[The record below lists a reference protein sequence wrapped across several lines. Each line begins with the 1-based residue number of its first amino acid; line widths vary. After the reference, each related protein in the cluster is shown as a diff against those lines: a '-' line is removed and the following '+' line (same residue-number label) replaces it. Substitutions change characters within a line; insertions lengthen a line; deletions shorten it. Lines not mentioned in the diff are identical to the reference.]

1 MSTDGYIRDDGKW
14 VIHLP
19 VAYEVYG
26 TVEVTV
32 DSPED
37 LYEKLST
44 REYINMLPLP
54 YEPEYVEDSYV
65 VDEEMIEYIIEG
77 ILKQQ
82 KRSEYE

>member
-14 VIHLP
+14 VINLP

-44 REYINMLPLP
+44 HEYIDMLPLP
-54 YEPEYVEDSYV
+54 YEAEYVDDSYV
-65 VDEEMIEYIIEG
+65 VDEEMIEYIIES

-82 KRSEYE
+82 KKE

>member
-1 MSTDGYIRDDGKW
+1 MSTGGYIRDDGKW
-14 VIHLP
+14 VIDLP

-37 LYEKLST
+37 LYEKIRT

-65 VDEEMIEYIIEG
+65 VDEEMIESIIES

-82 KRSEYE
+82 KKE

>member
-14 VIHLP
+14 VIYLP

-44 REYINMLPLP
+44 PEYIDMLPLP
-54 YEPEYVEDSYV
+54 DEPEYVDGSYV

-82 KRSEYE
+82 KKE

>member
-19 VAYEVYG
+19 VTYEVYG
-26 TVEVTV
+26 TVEVIV

-44 REYINMLPLP
+44 PDYINMLPLP
-54 YEPEYVEDSYV
+54 YEPEYVDDSYV
-65 VDEEMIEYIIEG
+65 VDEEMIEYIIES

-82 KRSEYE
+82 KE